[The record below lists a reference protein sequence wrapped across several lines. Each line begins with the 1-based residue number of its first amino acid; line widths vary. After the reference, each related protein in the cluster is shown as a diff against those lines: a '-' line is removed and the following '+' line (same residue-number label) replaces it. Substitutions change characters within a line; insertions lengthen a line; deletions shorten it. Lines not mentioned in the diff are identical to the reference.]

1 MMACYGRVSSRSQQT
16 DSQKAELLRWR
27 QPQGFD
33 SPAGQWFEDI
43 ARGQTR
49 YRPAFARLQRAI
61 ATGTITMVVLWKRD
75 RLARRPPDGSTLVA
89 DGWARNGRVGAG
101 TPQID
106 LSGPVGRMVARVLF
120 GLAEIEWA

>member
-1 MMACYGRVSSRSQQT
+1 MRACYGRVSARSQQT
-16 DSQKAELLRWR
+16 DGQKAELLRWR

-43 ARGQTR
+43 ARGQTLH
-49 YRPAFARLQRAI
+49 RPAFARLQRAI
-61 ATGTITMVVLWKRD
+61 ETGTITMVVIWKRD
-75 RLARRPPDGSTLVA
+75 RLARRQPDGSTLLA
-89 DGWARNGRVGAG
+89 DWWARNVRVVAG

-106 LSGPVGRMVARVLF
+106 LSGPVGRMVASVLF